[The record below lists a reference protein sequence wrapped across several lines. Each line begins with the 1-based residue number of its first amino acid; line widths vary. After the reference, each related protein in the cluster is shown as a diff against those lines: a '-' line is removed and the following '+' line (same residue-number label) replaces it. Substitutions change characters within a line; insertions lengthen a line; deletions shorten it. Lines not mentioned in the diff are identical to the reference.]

1 MNRRDTV
8 LALATLGAAPFAVLA
23 QQEKRA
29 RRIGV
34 FFLTSARFSDHWLA
48 AFRAGMAELRWI
60 EGRDYVIES
69 RYANGVLQA
78 GPALAAE
85 LIATQ
90 PDLVLTGAEQA
101 VRMLAQAS
109 KTVPVVFAISKDPVG
124 SGIAASL
131 SRPGGSATGLTDLAH
146 GLAGKR
152 LQLLQETIP
161 RVAHVGLLFD
171 PADVGSMSQMKEVME
186 AAKLLRI
193 KVTPIELGQT
203 ANVEQPFKRG
213 AALGV
218 QAYMVADGPLS
229 SSQLQ
234 VLADS
239 TVRARIPT
247 IFTSAQYAEAG
258 GLMSYAPSLPD
269 NFRRAAAYAD
279 KILKGAKPGDLPVE
293 QPIKFELVI
302 NLKTAKALGIKIP
315 QAVLLRADRVIE

>member
-1 MNRRDTV
+1 MKRRET
-8 LALATLGAAPFAVLA
+8 LFALAVLGAAPFAVLA
-23 QQEKRA
+23 QQEKRV

-101 VRMLAQAS
+101 VRMLTEAS

-131 SRPGGSATGLTDLAH
+131 SRPGGNATGLTDLSH
-146 GLAGKR
+146 GLAAKR
-152 LQLLQETIP
+152 LQLLQQTIQ

-171 PADVGSMSQMKEVME
+171 PADVGSISQVKEVME
-186 AAKLLRI
+186 AATQLRI
-193 KVTPIELGQT
+193 KVTPIELGQA
-203 ANVEQPFKRG
+203 ANLEQPFKRG

-218 QAYMVADGPLS
+218 QAYALADGPLS

-234 VLADS
+234 FLVDRS
-239 TVRARIPT
+239 MRARIPAM
-247 IFTSAQYAEAG
+247 FTSTQYSEAG
-258 GLMSYAPSLPD
+258 GLMSYAPSLQD

-302 NLKTAKALGIKIP
+302 NLKTATALGITIP
-315 QAVLLRADRVIE
+315 QAVRLRADRVIE